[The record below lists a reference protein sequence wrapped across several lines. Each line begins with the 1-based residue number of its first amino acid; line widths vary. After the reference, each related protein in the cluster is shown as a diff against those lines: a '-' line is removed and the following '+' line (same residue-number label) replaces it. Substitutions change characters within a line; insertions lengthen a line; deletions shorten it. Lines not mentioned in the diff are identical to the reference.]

1 MKISDIT
8 EKERGFMANIMTVR
22 ASDELRESLK
32 HLATE
37 KGLTRNALILQIL
50 WEWME
55 NRKREE
61 KEDISKTEQGTSL

>member
-1 MKISDIT
+1 MKIRDLT
-8 EKERGFMANIMTVR
+8 EKERGFMANIMTAR
-22 ASDELRESLK
+22 ASDGLRESLK